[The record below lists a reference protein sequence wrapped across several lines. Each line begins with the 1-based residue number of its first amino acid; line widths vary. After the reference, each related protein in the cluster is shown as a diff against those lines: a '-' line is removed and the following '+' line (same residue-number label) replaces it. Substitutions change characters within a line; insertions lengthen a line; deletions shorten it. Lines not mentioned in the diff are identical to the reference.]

1 MAQTTV
7 SVEARDDYWV
17 IAFSRRDDQLLDAL
31 KTAIPQRS
39 RTYDRA
45 NVEWHIRVDVTAL
58 LSTFERLDA
67 RVERLDERTAG
78 DHIAGDAADWKRR
91 YDAMDTTA
99 RQQLV
104 YIEQLRDEIEQLRT
118 SVQRL
123 RRESA
128 ERFDG
133 PAGGETWAAQLFGH
147 VDTGRAEAMFRALTK
162 VFHPDNIK
170 TGDTVLMQQ
179 LNDARD
185 R

>member
-39 RTYDRA
+39 RSYDRA
-45 NVEWHIRVDVTAL
+45 NVEWHIRVDVSGL

-67 RVERLDERTAG
+67 RVERLGEQAARDDVPG
-78 DHIAGDAADWKRR
+78 DVAHWKNK
-91 YDAMDTTA
+91 YDVMDTTA
-99 RQQLV
+99 RQQQV
-104 YIEQLRDEIEQLRT
+104 YIRQLEDEIEQLRT

-123 RRESA
+123 RKESA
-128 ERFDG
+128 ERVGGSGDG
-133 PAGGETWAAQLFGH
+133 GTWAEQLFGYLAASR
-147 VDTGRAEAMFRALTK
+147 TEAVFKALTK
-162 VFHPDNIK
+162 TFHPDNIK